1 MKFVKG
7 RPNALGQN
15 REMCI
20 KPMSAFPKANIMCGF
35 TFEWL
40 EAAQSGLRLMA
51 STMLR
56 HLTMSDRNIVSAA
69 F

>member
-1 MKFVKG
+1 MS
-7 RPNALGQN
+7 ALGQKQT
-15 REMCI
+15 CAAHTA
-20 KPMSAFPKANIMCGF
+20 MSAFPKANIMCRF

>member
-1 MKFVKG
+1 MQNG
-7 RPNALGQN
+7 LSALH
-15 REMCI
+15 
-20 KPMSAFPKANIMCGF
+20 PKADMCSATRDVRFVPEADIVCHPMFGCF
-35 TFEWL
+35 